1 MQSVVKR
8 QGSLGC
14 AAYIGFRC
22 FVRFG
27 MMDSYVFGKSGVSG
41 VRIRHWEVGALV
53 EQNHEVWRAS
63 SLPDWAQGEGVR

>member
-1 MQSVVKR
+1 
-8 QGSLGC
+8 
-14 AAYIGFRC
+14 
-22 FVRFG
+22 